1 VSVYARTAGGLCA
14 LVCLIGIGSLAAGT
28 GRAHLNQIQLGT
40 HHTAVQRLI
49 RDRSIRSAARRA
61 IAIDYIFLTAYW
73 AAFIA
78 LGALLVRRGGG
89 WAVLGGTAWVA
100 ATVTAALDLL
110 ENLRT
115 SVILALDKRGDQLAQ
130 TQLDALRHISL
141 AKWGASAVTI
151 GLLAGVFIEHSWAAA
166 LAVAFL
172 LVAFLGLAGL
182 YQRALIRPFFN
193 ATAAVTL
200 ITAAIL
206 LIRPSVVA

>member
-1 VSVYARTAGGLCA
+1 MSEYARTAGGLCA
-14 LVCLIGIGSLAAGT
+14 LVCLIGIVSLAAGT
-28 GRAHLNQIQLGT
+28 SRAHLNQIQLGT
-40 HHTAVQRLI
+40 DPTAVQELV
-49 RDRSIRSAARRA
+49 RDGSIRSAARRA

-78 LGALLVRRGGG
+78 LGALLVRRGED
-89 WAVLGGTAWVA
+89 WAALGGTAWVA
-100 ATVTAALDLL
+100 ATATAALDLL

-115 SVILALDKRGDQLAQ
+115 STILVLGKPGDELTQ
-130 TQLDALRHISL
+130 TQLDALRHVSL

-151 GLLAGVFIEHSWAAA
+151 GLLAGVFIRHSWAAA
-166 LAVAFL
+166 LAAGFLFVAL
-172 LVAFLGLAGL
+172 LGLAGV
-182 YQRALIRPFFN
+182 YQNALIRPFFN